1 MAVTLVLR
9 SRSQDEGELAGVT
22 FDQPRVVIGRG
33 EGCDFRIPDRS
44 VSHRHASVRQRG
56 TELVLVDEESTN
68 GTFLGASRLHA
79 HTPIVLRHGSM
90 VRLGRVW
97 LEIRVEAALP
107 TAQPTQATRDLA
119 LAMVANA
126 VGSDQEDLTPR
137 LVVVEGPDEGK
148 VVSLAQAGGQVVIG
162 RGRDVSF
169 PIDVTDASRR
179 HAQVMRRGDVVLL
192 RDLGSRNG
200 TMVGEEMVATDRDTV
215 VRPGGSF
222 SIGEDVFVFEHP
234 AVEVLRSIES
244 AEDELLEPGEVDE
257 EPPKSSV
264 EPTPPPS
271 SAASDAAPTPTPP
284 PEKPRPKP
292 VPVHPRNVRR
302 RQASKG
308 PGWGKTD
315 VLIVLLAIVV
325 LASSAVGFF
334 WLFRD

>member
-1 MAVTLVLR
+1 MAVTLVPR
-9 SRSQDEGELAGVT
+9 SRSQEEGELAGVT

-33 EGCDFRIPDRS
+33 EGCDFRIPDPS

-68 GTFLGASRLHA
+68 GTFLEASRLHA
-79 HTPIVLRHGSM
+79 HTPMVLRHGSM

-97 LEIRVEAALP
+97 LEVRIEAALP
-107 TAQPTQATRDLA
+107 TSQPMQATKDLA
-119 LAMVANA
+119 LAMVADV
-126 VGSDQEDLTPR
+126 VGGGGEDLSPR
-137 LVVVEGPDEGK
+137 LVVVEGPDEGRD
-148 VVSLAQAGGQVVIG
+148 VSLAKVGASVVIG

-179 HAQVMRRGDVVLL
+179 HARVARRGDVLLL

-200 TMVGEEMVATDRDTV
+200 TMVRNELVATDRDTII
-215 VRPGGSF
+215 RPGEGF
-222 SIGEDVFVFEHP
+222 EVGEDVFVFEHP

-244 AEDELLEPGEVDE
+244 AEDELLSPGEVDE
-257 EPPKSSV
+257 TPPKSSV
-264 EPTPPPS
+264 EPTPPP
-271 SAASDAAPTPTPP
+271 AAVVDPTPTPP
-284 PEKPRPKP
+284 PHSPTPNP

-302 RQASKG
+302 RPAGKG
-308 PGWGKTD
+308 AGWGKTD